1 MSDSKVDLL
10 KKVSLFAHCSPTSLE
25 SAAKNTDEVDVDAG
39 RTLIKQGEPS
49 DTFYVLLDG
58 EAEVAIDG
66 KSRRML
72 GPGDFFG
79 EISMLDR
86 GPATATVTTT
96 KPSRMMVMS
105 HMQFRDAIKG
115 NQDLLLQVLQ
125 SVAERLR
132 ADAVAGFKSR

>member
-1 MSDSKVDLL
+1 MSDPKVDLL
-10 KKVSLFAHCSPTSLE
+10 KKVPLFAHCSPTSLE
-25 SAAKNTDEVDVDAG
+25 SAAANTDEVDVVAG

-49 DTFYVLLDG
+49 DTFYVLVDG
-58 EAEVAIDG
+58 EADVVIDG
-66 KSRRML
+66 RSRRKL

-96 KPSRMMVMS
+96 RPSRMMVMS

-115 NQDLLLQVLQ
+115 NQDLLLQILA

-132 ADAVAGFKSR
+132 ADTIAGLKTR